1 MDKCILPVPAFS
13 QDPGGSFEE
22 NTIMNETHI
31 RKPAGNIEARPDKHS
46 GHGGIFHRGILTGFV
61 ALTAIA
67 MLPAINAP
75 NLKEGDNFGPAYSV
89 GAEAAHAQT
98 TEGDD
103 TMEEKNKEI
112 ISKAFADW
120 ANGTGSFFDL
130 LDENAEWTITGSSPI
145 SKTYTSRQQF
155 LDEAITPI
163 NERLSA
169 RIVPK
174 VRGIYADG
182 DMVVVLWDGTATA
195 KDGTPYNNTYS
206 WFMTMKDGRIVE
218 VVAFFDTIDFT
229 EFWNRITPEKA
240 K

>member
-1 MDKCILPVPAFS
+1 MDKCILPAPAFS

-22 NTIMNETHI
+22 NTIMSETNI
-31 RKPAGNIEARPDKHS
+31 RKAAGNKEARPDKHS
-46 GHGGIFHRGILTGFV
+46 GHGGLFHRGILTGFA
-61 ALTAIA
+61 ALAAIA
-67 MLPAINAP
+67 MLPAMNAP
-75 NLKEGDNFGPAYSV
+75 NLKAGDNFRPTYSV
-89 GAEAAHAQT
+89 GAAVAHAQT

-103 TMEEKNKEI
+103 NMEEKNKEI
-112 ISKAFADW
+112 VSKGFADW

-130 LDENAEWTITGSSPI
+130 LDENVEWTITGSSPI

-163 NERLSA
+163 NERLSV

-195 KDGTPYNNTYS
+195 KDGAPYNNTYS

-218 VVAFFDTIDFT
+218 VVAFFDTIDFA
-229 EFWNRITPEKA
+229 EFWNRVTPEKGN
-240 K
+240 